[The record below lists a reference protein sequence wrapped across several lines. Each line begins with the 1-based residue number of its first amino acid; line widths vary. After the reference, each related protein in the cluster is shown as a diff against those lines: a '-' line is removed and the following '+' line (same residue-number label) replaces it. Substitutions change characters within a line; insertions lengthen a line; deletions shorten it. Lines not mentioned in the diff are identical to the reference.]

1 MQEACAM
8 LKANLPEEDILLI
21 KQGKVDATDMHFSLG
36 LWIRNNWIY
45 KGLTPQILGLED
57 MFDDADDYLPFA
69 QNQRTCFPTTKIK
82 SLKQCIIWN
91 CLEKS

>member
-8 LKANLPEEDILLI
+8 LKANLSDEDIMLI

-45 KGLTPQILGLED
+45 KGLAPEIFNNL
-57 MFDDADDYLPFA
+57 
-69 QNQRTCFPTTKIK
+69 
-82 SLKQCIIWN
+82 
-91 CLEKS
+91 